1 MVGYGDMD
9 ITIFACLLTITL
21 WCVCFYSKRKA
32 FQLVHIKF
40 SNKAIRT
47 VSVGHV
53 SFHNLWFSGQLI
65 LPLIVVSVFYI
76 GRCLWYAVVSHPI
89 IARIAPN
96 EVSIYFLHHNNIY
109 RDVNIIKR
117 GSNNYLSYEDMLQ
130 IGTSMIEQTIFNSMN
145 EIGGQ
150 FKLWFR
156 KSWFPRFRQDVRTK
170 PCREFY
176 QKSKIKT
183 ASLPIL
189 GKTVPNNFE
198 NRTILKASENKQGFC
213 KDSLLNIKLDKMLIL
228 SKFKNNNLLLVP
240 MI

>member
-1 MVGYGDMD
+1 MTSTANYHFLVSSRLGWVWWYGHNYICMSPYHY
-9 ITIFACLLTITL
+9 LV
-21 WCVCFYSKRKA
+21 VCKRKA

-150 FKLWFR
+150 FNLWFR
-156 KSWFPRFRQDVRTK
+156 KYVF
-170 PCREFY
+170 
-176 QKSKIKT
+176 
-183 ASLPIL
+183 
-189 GKTVPNNFE
+189 
-198 NRTILKASENKQGFC
+198 
-213 KDSLLNIKLDKMLIL
+213 
-228 SKFKNNNLLLVP
+228 
-240 MI
+240 MISSFSSGR